1 MNQTK
6 KIHIALWTALLAVVF
21 CFAQKKKSEGDV
33 FFFQY
38 EYQKAVQ
45 AYEKQLSEGILTKQQ
60 FLNLADAYFETNN
73 FEKAS
78 EAYIKIYDQ
87 DTLMD
92 SHHYNKMLQSLSKSP
107 NANGKEDFLASIS
120 SGFPKELIENIEFN
134 NQLMQNGSGVNQL
147 DYQIFN
153 LEA

>member
-1 MNQTK
+1 MSKAN
-6 KIHIALWTALLAVVF
+6 KIQITLWTSLLSVVF
-21 CFAQKKKSEGDV
+21 CFAQKKQTEGDV

-45 AYEKQLSEGILTKQQ
+45 AYEKQLSEGTLTKQQ

-73 FEKAS
+73 FEQAS

-92 SHHYNKMLQSLSKSP
+92 SHHYNK
-107 NANGKEDFLASIS
+107 NAESIDN
-120 SGFPKELIENIEFN
+120 PTLP
-134 NQLMQNGSGVNQL
+134 
-147 DYQIFN
+147 
-153 LEA
+153 